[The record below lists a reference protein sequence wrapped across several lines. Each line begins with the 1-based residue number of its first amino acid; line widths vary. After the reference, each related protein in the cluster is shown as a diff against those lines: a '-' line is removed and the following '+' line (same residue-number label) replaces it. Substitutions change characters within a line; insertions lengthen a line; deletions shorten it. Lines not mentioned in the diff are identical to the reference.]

1 MVPEVIVLY
10 DVFGF
15 SSKRNAYR
23 HPAKHLRVSMPL
35 RVIQATR
42 ERERESRVF
51 IANRA
56 PCDGE
61 VGDTC

>member
-35 RVIQATR
+35 SVIQATGPLPLPLR
-42 ERERESRVF
+42 ELPGIELAGSPQPYE
-51 IANRA
+51 
-56 PCDGE
+56 
-61 VGDTC
+61 

>member
-35 RVIQATR
+35 SVIQATVAGPDTD
-42 ERERESRVF
+42 E
-51 IANRA
+51 ARA
-56 PCDGE
+56 EPPPQE
-61 VGDTC
+61 P